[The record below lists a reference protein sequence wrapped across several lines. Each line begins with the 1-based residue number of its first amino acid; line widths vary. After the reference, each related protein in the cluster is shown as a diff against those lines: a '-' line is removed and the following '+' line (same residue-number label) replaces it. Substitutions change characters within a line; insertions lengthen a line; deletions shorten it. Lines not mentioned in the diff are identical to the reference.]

1 MHVEWIWLSSLQK
14 SVKIIFL
21 LKPEESTISL
31 VIYVETFKHFFFL
44 QVNLCFDQFVYKLAD
59 QIFGYY
65 KILAGRY
72 VDPSPPYVQT
82 HSLIRKDLIASSVF

>member
-1 MHVEWIWLSSLQK
+1 MLK
-14 SVKIIFL
+14 L
-21 LKPEESTISL
+21 LNML
-31 VIYVETFKHFFFL
+31 FFCFCFF

-72 VDPSPPYVQT
+72 VDPSPLYIQT
-82 HSLIRKDLIASSVF
+82 CSLIKKDLIAFSVF